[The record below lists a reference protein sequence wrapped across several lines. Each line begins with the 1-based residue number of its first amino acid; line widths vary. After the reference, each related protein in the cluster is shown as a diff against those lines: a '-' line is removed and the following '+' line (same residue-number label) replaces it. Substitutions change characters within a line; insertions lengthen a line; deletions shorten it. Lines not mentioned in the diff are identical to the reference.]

1 MERMLGK
8 FSPQIYALLRIVAG
22 FLFACQG
29 AQKLFGVLG
38 GFGGE
43 PDNTAA
49 LFSMMGLAG
58 VIEFGGGV
66 FIMLGFFTGRVAFVC
81 SGQMAAAYF
90 MAHAGNTLF
99 PIQNRGEL
107 SMLYA
112 FLFLFMAARGSGIWS
127 IDALRGTADK

>member
-1 MERMLGK
+1 MGRSKEAFKKAQM
-8 FSPQIYALLRIVAG
+8 G
-22 FLFACQG
+22 FVEAYECMTIRANATQG
-29 AQKLFGVLG
+29 
-38 GFGGE
+38 
-43 PDNTAA
+43 N
-49 LFSMMGLAG
+49 
-58 VIEFGGGV
+58 GV
-66 FIMLGFFTGRVAFVC
+66 FIMLGFFTGWVAFVC